1 MNDKNSIL
9 LISDD
14 DDLSKVIESKLIFL
28 RANDSIVLSGYK
40 DAISN
45 LKYVNSDIVLI
56 HENNSQQVTLDLI
69 KKIRELK
76 NVCIILLV
84 NNYDKDMILA
94 CYDAGIDDFTF
105 STAADFELV
114 IRTVNNHKT

>member
-76 NVCIILLV
+76 NVSIIL
-84 NNYDKDMILA
+84 
-94 CYDAGIDDFTF
+94 
-105 STAADFELV
+105 
-114 IRTVNNHKT
+114 